1 MAHFF
6 RHDWSTTGYCW
17 PHYQLRLK
25 SSIAITGRGE
35 FKRTSGSFDRFSG
48 RTIFAVGFDVQ
59 SQMSLTMP
67 PSKNW

>member
-1 MAHFF
+1 M
-6 RHDWSTTGYCW
+6 
-17 PHYQLRLK
+17 RLK

-67 PSKNW
+67 PSKNWLILRCHLDHRPSA

>member
-1 MAHFF
+1 M
-6 RHDWSTTGYCW
+6 
-17 PHYQLRLK
+17 RLK

>member
-1 MAHFF
+1 M
-6 RHDWSTTGYCW
+6 
-17 PHYQLRLK
+17 RLK

-67 PSKNW
+67 PSKIGKRGRGFQTAKPCLVNASGI